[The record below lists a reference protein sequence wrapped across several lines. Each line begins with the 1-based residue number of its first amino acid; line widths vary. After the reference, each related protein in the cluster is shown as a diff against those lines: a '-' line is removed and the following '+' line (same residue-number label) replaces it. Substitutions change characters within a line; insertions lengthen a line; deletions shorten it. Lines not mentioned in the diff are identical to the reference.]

1 MSLRKTTL
9 LINLKIHSAYHKY
22 FDQKEY
28 TLDAFNADS
37 INDYLRAV
45 HPKFNAYIKQI
56 ENGTSDEFY
65 GLVDKDFK
73 VIEPDALGIK
83 KFREGETVYL
93 APMVV
98 GGGGKRGG
106 LLFLALF
113 AVVAAPMLAAQLGAT
128 AGAGAGSACAA
139 GEAGSAAVS
148 ASLGGSGGM
157 TLGSFAKAFGNMNPI
172 LRSIVTNIGL
182 AVVSSLLTKKPK
194 NTQQTESTT
203 RENGMFGSLTNTTTS
218 GTPVPLHYGQ
228 VRVAG
233 QFLSG
238 YINSEEHGKNDL
250 IRVGDQF

>member
-1 MSLRKTTL
+1 M

-45 HPKFNAYIKQI
+45 HPKFNNYIKQI

-65 GLVDKDFK
+65 GLVDKDFN

-106 LLFLALF
+106 LLFLAFF
-113 AVVAAPMLAAQLGAT
+113 AVVAGPMIAAQLGA
-128 AGAGAGSACAA
+128 
-139 GEAGSAAVS
+139 SAAPGVGAFAGPELAAAQAGGAV
-148 ASLGGSGGM
+148 ASGTGSM